1 MKFKR
6 IITAALSSILL
17 VTAFAGCQG
26 KGESSLNDSE
36 SVVEAKIKVSYFD
49 SDGTTMLQSAEIDKG
64 GKAAEFAPEKDGF
77 NFTGWFATP
86 QLTRKFDFTAALNED
101 TSIFAGFTKFQED
114 TREFAI
120 VGSGTSPLLLESN
133 WGTVITDKHKLS
145 KADDKNEYTITLDL
159 YEGDAFQFAIN
170 TEWHNQR
177 GFGYL
182 ESIEQDGKEY
192 FKNAGSLGDASAKR
206 SNIEVAVTGN
216 YTFTLITNPA
226 EDVYETDN
234 TNYTEETKEKF
245 NTNAYDKILFTYNGE
260 TKEKVAESKTDYYI
274 KGAKIT
280 GWEDEYSDKTRFTEE
295 NGIYTLAA
303 TLEKDDEFMFTSMV
317 TVGDS
322 TTVGTEYLR
331 FTNLDE
337 ASAALF
343 TGLENGNIVVNEG
356 GDCTFTYDPSTTV
369 LTASKQ

>member
-17 VTAFAGCQG
+17 VTTFAGCQG

-133 WGTVITDKHKLS
+133 
-145 KADDKNEYTITLDL
+145 
-159 YEGDAFQFAIN
+159 
-170 TEWHNQR
+170 
-177 GFGYL
+177 
-182 ESIEQDGKEY
+182 
-192 FKNAGSLGDASAKR
+192 
-206 SNIEVAVTGN
+206 
-216 YTFTLITNPA
+216 
-226 EDVYETDN
+226 
-234 TNYTEETKEKF
+234 
-245 NTNAYDKILFTYNGE
+245 
-260 TKEKVAESKTDYYI
+260 
-274 KGAKIT
+274 
-280 GWEDEYSDKTRFTEE
+280 
-295 NGIYTLAA
+295 
-303 TLEKDDEFMFTSMV
+303 
-317 TVGDS
+317 
-322 TTVGTEYLR
+322 
-331 FTNLDE
+331 
-337 ASAALF
+337 
-343 TGLENGNIVVNEG
+343 
-356 GDCTFTYDPSTTV
+356 
-369 LTASKQ
+369 